1 MDSNKDNI
9 YNLPQHLY
17 EYLYLLQ
24 MVGYFPYLPSSQIDT
39 SRDERMITAQ
49 VWEWGKSRPT
59 YITVPNL
66 NKQYT
71 HLWN

>member
-1 MDSNKDNI
+1 MDTNKDNI
-9 YNLPQHLY
+9 HNLPQHLY

-39 SRDERMITAQ
+39 RKDDRMIVGE
-49 VWEWGKSRPT
+49 VWELGNSHPR
-59 YITVPNL
+59 YIIVPNI
-66 NKQYT
+66 NEHYT